1 MRGRSKRQKNA
12 LTIITPIKP
21 GEGTLKSLGDLLER
35 INTGRSKHPVEFDK
49 IDTTCFASWII
60 LDRDPDGGDY
70 PPALVFECNYE
81 GSLDEYLD
89 AFITRAGDALRDIY
103 AHCAGFTEKSNAF
116 LRKYLL
122 KHRKKHAAFFVGCPE
137 QSRQG
142 IRQAKTIRDGI
153 ENVLDQNPMYS
164 SRPQEIQAAIRARVK
179 SELDGLITP
188 IEKLQGRAFRNWVLV
203 IVAAIVGFVFWVPAA
218 VIWLLLIRRR
228 ENRESST
235 PDTTKREVDRRLFG
249 SEDRYTQ
256 NHLTT
261 LVQVQPGLFRL
272 ISLRV
277 VLWLINFAAAHIYI
291 TGALGGYPTR
301 NGHRGGIATI
311 HFARWLIIDTDQKG
325 RNPRLLFLSNF
336 DGSWNS
342 YLGDFAD
349 KAPFGL
355 NAVWG
360 NTVAFPPTRFLF
372 MGGSRAI
379 DPFKQ
384 WSREHNLPANVWYS
398 AYPEISVRN
407 IITDIHIAD
416 QLDKQLDDQQA
427 REFLQLL

>member
-1 MRGRSKRQKNA
+1 MQ
-12 LTIITPIKP
+12 
-21 GEGTLKSLGDLLER
+21 SLEDLLDR
-35 INTGRSKHPVEFDK
+35 IYNRRSKHPVEFDK
-49 IDTTCFASWII
+49 IGTTCFASWII

-70 PPALVFECNYE
+70 PPQLVFECNYE
-81 GSLDEYLD
+81 GPLDEYLD
-89 AFITRAGDALRDIY
+89 AFIIQAGDALRDIY
-103 AHCAGFTEKSNAF
+103 EHCAGFSEKSNAF

-122 KHRKKHAAFFVGCPE
+122 QNSKKHAAFFIGCPQ

-142 IRQAKTIRDGI
+142 IKQAKTIRENI
-153 ENVLDQNPMYS
+153 ENVLDANPMYS
-164 SRPQEIQAAIRARVK
+164 SRPQEIQTAIRARVK
-179 SELDGLITP
+179 TDLDGLITP
-188 IEKLQGRAFRNWVLV
+188 IEKLQRRAFRNWTVLKILAL
-203 IVAAIVGFVFWVPAA
+203 IVGILGLPVWIAAAAILAA
-218 VIWLLLIRRR
+218 LLRRC
-228 ENRESST
+228 ELRESAT
-235 PDTTKREVDRRLFG
+235 PDTVNREVDPRLFG

-261 LVQVQPGLFRL
+261 LVQIQPGLFRR
-272 ISLRV
+272 ITLRV
-277 VLWLINFAAAHIYI
+277 VLWAINLAAAHIYV
-291 TGALGGYPTR
+291 TGSLGGFPTR

-311 HFARWLIIDTDQKG
+311 HFARWLIIDTDLKD

-336 DGSWNS
+336 DGSWSS

-349 KAPFGL
+349 KAPLGL

-372 MGGSRAI
+372 LGGSKAI

-384 WSREHNLPANVWYS
+384 WSREHNLLANFWYS

-416 QLDKQLDDQQA
+416 QLGKQLDDKQA